1 MRARWILLK
10 IRHKQYGVNV
20 DDVGLDVHIEPHNPI
35 SDAMVEK
42 SPLRQCRFRLTGARP
57 LCRCATS
64 PRTAGSHPLQGGQD
78 FVTDQPPL
86 CKGRWLRACEQTEGL
101 SATTDFPQPPQ
112 KC

>member
-1 MRARWILLK
+1 MRAGWILLK

-64 PRTAGSHPLQGGQD
+64 PRTAGSHPFQGGAKMLY
-78 FVTDQPPL
+78 PIWLP
-86 CKGRWLRACEQTEGL
+86 CKGSCHEVTEGL
-101 SATTDFPQPPQ
+101 CGPM
-112 KC
+112 

>member
-1 MRARWILLK
+1 MQVIAYPGGSKPPPYDYIVGSPKRQKPFWGRRHYGMRAGWILLK

-35 SDAMVEK
+35 SDAMAEK

-64 PRTAGSHPLQGGQD
+64 PRTAGSHPLQ
-78 FVTDQPPL
+78 
-86 CKGRWLRACEQTEGL
+86 
-101 SATTDFPQPPQ
+101 
-112 KC
+112 